1 MFGKIHVLLYD
12 ENNMKAY
19 SGEIVSVQD
28 IAGCHPVD
36 VSGNDCKYI
45 HRVNRTVTA
54 EIDLKEE
61 LFELSPSMMMRIR
74 RYNQGRKQNDILEKI
89 AEAKNQLARLEGEIN
104 TKRKRLKKIQEVTE
118 SIWRGDSGEEYDD
131 SMDL

>member
-1 MFGKIHVLLYD
+1 MGINVLLYD

-28 IAGCHPVD
+28 IAGYDSVYD
-36 VSGNDCKYI
+36 VPGDDCKYI
-45 HRVNRTVTA
+45 HRMNRTVTA

-89 AEAKNQLARLEGEIN
+89 ADAKKELARLEEEIN
-104 TKRKRLKKIQEVTE
+104 TKRERLKKIQEVTE
-118 SIWRGDSGEEYDD
+118 SIWHGDSVEEYDD
-131 SMDL
+131 SMDW

>member
-1 MFGKIHVLLYD
+1 MGINVLLYD
-12 ENNMKAY
+12 ENDMKAY
-19 SGEIVSVQD
+19 FGEIVSVQD

-74 RYNQGRKQNDILEKI
+74 RYNQGKKCDDILKKI
-89 AEAKNQLARLEGEIN
+89 VDAKKELERLEDEIN
-104 TKRKRLKKIQEVTE
+104 AKRERLKKIQEITE
-118 SIWRGDSGEEYDD
+118 SIWHGDSGEEYDD
-131 SMDL
+131 SMDW

>member
-1 MFGKIHVLLYD
+1 MGINVLLYD
-12 ENNMKAY
+12 EDNMKSY

-28 IAGCHPVD
+28 IAGCHPVYD
-36 VSGNDCKYI
+36 VSGSDCKYI
-45 HRVNRTVTA
+45 HRMNRTVTA

-61 LFELSPSMMMRIR
+61 LFELSPAMMMRIR

-89 AEAKNQLARLEGEIN
+89 ADAKNQLARLEEEIN
-104 TKRKRLKKIQEVTE
+104 AKRKRLKKIQEVTE

-131 SMDL
+131 SMDW

>member
-1 MFGKIHVLLYD
+1 MGINVLIYD

-28 IAGCHPVD
+28 IAGYDSIYD
-36 VSGNDCKYI
+36 VPGDDCKYI
-45 HRVNRTVTA
+45 HRVNRTVTV

-74 RYNQGRKQNDILEKI
+74 RYNQERKRNDILEKI
-89 AEAKNQLARLEGEIN
+89 ADAKNQLARLEEEIN
-104 TKRKRLKKIQEVTE
+104 AKRKRLKKIQEVTE
-118 SIWRGDSGEEYDD
+118 SIWHGDSLEEYDD
-131 SMDL
+131 AADW